1 MSAPMID
8 ADKVAAA
15 AAEVVSGAV
24 PSVPGVVAGITTDR
38 ENIYLGAAGKR
49 SVDSDVPMTTDTT
62 FAIFSTTKALTA
74 TAALQLV
81 ESGDL
86 DIDAPAKSYVP
97 AIGELQVIEGFDDAG
112 EPILRAPASDIT
124 TRQLLLH
131 TAGFGYDF
139 FNETYNRL
147 ATDHGQPSIVTATM
161 ESLTTPLLFDPG
173 TQWEYGT
180 NMDWCGL
187 VVEAIT
193 GKRLDDVMAERIFTP
208 LGMNSSSFRLTED
221 LRSRL
226 ATMHQRE
233 ADGSLRPLHDFVP
246 PAEPEVHM
254 GGHGIISTV
263 EDYLKFIRMWL
274 NDGRSDSG
282 EEVLRSQTVEFAAQ
296 NHLGDLKVKMLPGVI
311 ASLSND
317 AEFFPG
323 QSKSWSFSFMVNDE
337 EAPTGRPAG
346 SLGWAGLANLYY
358 WIDRRNHIGGYWATQ
373 IFPFADP
380 DSVGGYLDME
390 TAVYRALRG

>member
-208 LGMNSSSFRLTED
+208 LGMNSSSFGSPKISAPDWPRCTSE
-221 LRSRL
+221 RPTARCGRCTTSCRPPNPRCTWV
-226 ATMHQRE
+226 AT
-233 ADGSLRPLHDFVP
+233 
-246 PAEPEVHM
+246 
-254 GGHGIISTV
+254 
-263 EDYLKFIRMWL
+263 
-274 NDGRSDSG
+274 
-282 EEVLRSQTVEFAAQ
+282 
-296 NHLGDLKVKMLPGVI
+296 
-311 ASLSND
+311 ASS
-317 AEFFPG
+317 P
-323 QSKSWSFSFMVNDE
+323 QWR
-337 EAPTGRPAG
+337 T
-346 SLGWAGLANLYY
+346 
-358 WIDRRNHIGGYWATQ
+358 T
-373 IFPFADP
+373 
-380 DSVGGYLDME
+380 
-390 TAVYRALRG
+390 

>member
-1 MSAPMID
+1 MSAPMIN
-8 ADKVAAA
+8 ADKIAAA
-15 AAEVVSGAV
+15 AAEVVAGAP
-24 PSVPGVVAGITTDR
+24 PSVPGVVAGVTTDR
-38 ENIYLGAAGKR
+38 ETIYLEAAGLR

-74 TAALQLV
+74 TTALQLL

-86 DIDAPAKSYVP
+86 VLDEPAKTYAP
-97 AIGELQVIEGFDDAG
+97 AIGELQVIEGFDTSG
-112 EPILRAPASDIT
+112 NPITRAPASDIT
-124 TRQLLLH
+124 TRHLLLH

-139 FNETYNRL
+139 FNETYSRL
-147 ATDHGQPSIVTATM
+147 ATDHGQPSIVGATM
-161 ESLTTPLLFDPG
+161 DSLTTPLLFDPG

-187 VVEAIT
+187 VVEGIT
-193 GKRLDDVMAERIFTP
+193 GKRLGEVMADRIFKP
-208 LGMNSSSFRLTED
+208 LGMTSSSFVLSDD
-221 LRSRL
+221 LKSRM

-233 ADGSLRPLHDFVP
+233 ADGSLRPLHNFVP
-246 PAEPEVHM
+246 PADPEVHM
-254 GGHGIISTV
+254 GGHGIISSV

-274 NDGRSDSG
+274 ADGRSDSG
-282 EEVLRSQTVEFAAQ
+282 EQILSPETIAMAEQ

-311 ASLSND
+311 PSLSND

-358 WIDRRNHIGGYWATQ
+358 WIDRRNRIGGYWATQ
-373 IFPFADP
+373 IFPFADAA
-380 DSVGGYLDME
+380 SVGGYLDME
-390 TAVYRALRG
+390 TAVYRALRS

>member
-1 MSAPMID
+1 MSAPMIN
-8 ADKVAAA
+8 ADKIAAA
-15 AAEVVSGAV
+15 AAEVVAGAP
-24 PSVPGVVAGITTDR
+24 PSVPGVVAGVTTDR
-38 ENIYLGAAGKR
+38 ETIYLEAAGLC

-74 TAALQLV
+74 TTALQLL

-86 DIDAPAKSYVP
+86 VLDEPAKTYAP
-97 AIGELQVIEGFDDAG
+97 AIGELQVIEGFDTSG
-112 EPILRAPASDIT
+112 NPITRAPASDIT
-124 TRQLLLH
+124 TRHLLLH

-139 FNETYNRL
+139 FNETYSRL
-147 ATDHGQPSIVTATM
+147 ATDHGQPSIVGATM
-161 ESLTTPLLFDPG
+161 DSLTTPLLFDPG

-187 VVEAIT
+187 VVEGIT
-193 GKRLDDVMAERIFTP
+193 GKRLGEVMADRIFKP
-208 LGMNSSSFRLTED
+208 LGMTSSSFVLSDD
-221 LRSRL
+221 LKSRM

-233 ADGSLRPLHDFVP
+233 ADGSLRPLHNFVP
-246 PAEPEVHM
+246 PADPEVHM
-254 GGHGIISTV
+254 GGHGIISSV

-274 NDGRSDSG
+274 ADGRSDSG
-282 EEVLRSQTVEFAAQ
+282 EQILSPETIAMAEQ

-311 ASLSND
+311 PSLSND

-358 WIDRRNHIGGYWATQ
+358 WIDRRNRIGGYWATQ
-373 IFPFADP
+373 IFPFADAA
-380 DSVGGYLDME
+380 SVGGYLDME
-390 TAVYRALRG
+390 TAVYRALRS